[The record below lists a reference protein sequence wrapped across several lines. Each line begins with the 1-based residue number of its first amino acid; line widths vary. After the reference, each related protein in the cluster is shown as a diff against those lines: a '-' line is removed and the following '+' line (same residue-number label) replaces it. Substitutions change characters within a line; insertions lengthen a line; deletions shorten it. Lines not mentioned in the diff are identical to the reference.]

1 MNHAFMLNEVKHLY
15 RSSSNFLKSK
25 ALNVKLTMTI
35 PVVTIVGRPNVGK
48 SSLLNCLAKRRISIV
63 EPTSG
68 VTRDRVSTE
77 IRYKDY
83 VFELVDTGGMGV
95 KDVDGLTEDIESQIE
110 IALSKADVILF
121 VVDVRDG
128 VTPLDIMVTEKLR
141 RLKKKILL
149 ITNKVD
155 TPKLEYQVADFNKL
169 GFGEPLPISALEGF
183 GRSELLDRI
192 VCLLPVP
199 CPESVSPEPIMKL
212 AIVGKRNAGKSTLI
226 NTLAKEQRVIVSEV
240 PGTTRDSVDVRF
252 ELEGK
257 QFLAIDT
264 AGVRKKRQ
272 VKDSI
277 EFYSMARAERSIRR
291 ADVVLFLIDATLK
304 ISEVD
309 KKVGDYIISEN
320 KPCIIVISKW
330 DLVHGVE
337 TGKFNDYICKCLP
350 GLSFAPISFISARN
364 NDHVVDMVYL
374 ALQLYEQAN
383 TRITTSELNQVLEEA
398 LALHR
403 PTRKKSRSPRIY
415 YATQVAVSPPTFIL
429 FVNDPKLFDSD
440 YERYLS
446 NQFRSKLPFSEVPF
460 KFHFR
465 ARTKIQLSST

>member
-1 MNHAFMLNEVKHLY
+1 MI
-15 RSSSNFLKSK
+15 
-25 ALNVKLTMTI
+25 I

-77 IRYKDY
+77 IQYKDY
-83 VFELVDTGGMGV
+83 LFDLVDTGGMGV
-95 KDVDGLTEDIESQIE
+95 EDVDGLTGDIEAQIE
-110 IALSKADVILF
+110 IALTSADVVLF
-121 VVDVRDG
+121 VVDVREG
-128 VTPLDIMVTEKLR
+128 TTPLDVMVAEKLR
-141 RLKKKILL
+141 RLGKEVILVA
-149 ITNKVD
+149 NKVD
-155 TPKLEYQVADFNKL
+155 TPKFEGYATDFNRL
-169 GFGEPLPISALEGF
+169 GFGKPLPVSASEGF

-192 VCLLPVP
+192 TALLP
-199 CPESVSPEPIMKL
+199 EPGKEPAPAETIMKF

-240 PGTTRDSVDVRF
+240 PGTTRDSIDVRF

-257 QFLAIDT
+257 KFLAIDT

-309 KKVGDYIISEN
+309 KKLGDYIVSEQ
-320 KPCIIVISKW
+320 KPCIIVINKW
-330 DLVHGVE
+330 DLVEGVGAE
-337 TGKFNDYICKCLP
+337 KYNDYIYKCLA
-350 GLSFAPISFISARN
+350 GLSFAPICCISAMN
-364 NDHVVDMVYL
+364 NDHVVNMVRL
-374 ALQLYEQAN
+374 ATELYGQAN
-383 TRITTSELNQVLEEA
+383 TRVSTAALNQALEEA
-398 LALHR
+398 LSLHR
-403 PTRKKSRSPRIY
+403 PTRKKSASPKIY
-415 YATQVAVSPPTFIL
+415 YATQVSAGPPTFVL

-440 YERYLS
+440 YERYLA
-446 NQFRSKLPFSEVPF
+446 NQIRQKLPFSEVPM

-465 ARTKIQLSST
+465 ARTRTQPGHS

>member
-1 MNHAFMLNEVKHLY
+1 MMA
-15 RSSSNFLKSK
+15 
-25 ALNVKLTMTI
+25 I

-77 IRYKDY
+77 IQHKDS

-95 KDVDGLTEDIESQIE
+95 KDVDGLTGEIEAQIE
-110 IALSKADVILF
+110 VALLMANVIVF
-121 VVDVRDG
+121 VVDVREG
-128 VTPLDIMVTEKLR
+128 VTPLDSMVTERLR
-141 RLKKKILL
+141 RLGKKIILVA
-149 ITNKVD
+149 NKVD
-155 TPKLEYQVADFNKL
+155 TPRFELQAADFHKL
-169 GFGEPLPISALEGF
+169 GFGEPLLVSAIEGF

-192 VCLLPVP
+192 VSLLPAP
-199 CPESVSPEPIMKL
+199 HPETVFAEPVVKL

-226 NTLAKEQRVIVSEV
+226 NTLARERRVIVSEV

-252 ELEGK
+252 EMDGK

-291 ADVVLFLIDATLK
+291 ADVVLFLIDATQK
-304 ISEVD
+304 VSEVD
-309 KKVGDYIISEN
+309 KKLGDYVISEY
-320 KPCIIVISKW
+320 KPCIIVLNKW
-330 DLVHGVE
+330 DLAQGVE
-337 TGKFNDYICKCLP
+337 TEKFNHYISHCLP
-350 GLSFAPISFISARN
+350 GLSFAPISFISAKN
-364 NDHVVDMVYL
+364 NDHVVDMVHL
-374 ALQLYEQAN
+374 ALELYTQVN
-383 TRITTSELNQVLEEA
+383 TRVTTSELNQALEEA

-403 PTRKKSRSPRIY
+403 PTRRKTKSPKIY
-415 YATQVAVSPPTFIL
+415 YATQVDVSPPTFVL
-429 FVNDPKLFDSD
+429 FVNDPRLFDSD

-446 NQFRSKLPFSEVPF
+446 NQLRSKLPFSEVPL

-465 ARTKIQLSST
+465 ARAKTQVSHV

>member
-1 MNHAFMLNEVKHLY
+1 
-15 RSSSNFLKSK
+15 
-25 ALNVKLTMTI
+25 MTI
-35 PVVTIVGRPNVGK
+35 PVITIVGRPNVGK
-48 SSLLNCLAKRRISIV
+48 SSLFNCLAKRRISIV
-63 EPTSG
+63 EPTCG

-77 IRYKDY
+77 IRHKDC

-95 KDVDGLTEDIESQIE
+95 KDVDGLTEEIKAQIE
-110 IALSKADVILF
+110 IALRSADIILF

-128 VTPLDIMVTEKLR
+128 VTPLDVLIAEKLR
-141 RLKKKILL
+141 HLKKEIILVA
-149 ITNKVD
+149 NKVD
-155 TPKLEYQVADFNKL
+155 TPKLEYQIGDFNKL
-169 GFGEPLPISALEGF
+169 GFGEPLPISALEVF

-192 VCLLPVP
+192 ISLLPTP
-199 CPESVSPEPIMKL
+199 YLESATTEPIMKL

-252 ELEGK
+252 EIDGK

-291 ADVVLFLIDATLK
+291 ADVVLFLFDATLK

-309 KKVGDYIISEN
+309 KKLGDYIVSES
-320 KPCIIVISKW
+320 KPCILVINKW
-330 DLVHGVE
+330 DLIKGIE
-337 TGKFNDYICKCLP
+337 TEKFNDYIYKCLP
-350 GLSFAPISFISARN
+350 GLSFAPISVISAKSN
-364 NDHVVDMVYL
+364 EHVVEMVQL
-374 ALQLYEQAN
+374 ALELYEQAN
-383 TRITTSELNQVLEEA
+383 TRITTSELNQVLEDA
-398 LALHR
+398 ITLHR
-403 PTRKKSRSPRIY
+403 PTRRKSKPSKIF
-415 YATQVAVSPPTFIL
+415 YATQVSVAPPTFVL
-429 FVNDPKLFDSD
+429 FVNDPKLFNSD

-446 NQFRSKLPFSEVPF
+446 NQLRGKLPFSEVPL

-465 ARTKIQLSST
+465 ARTKTQLSHV

>member
-1 MNHAFMLNEVKHLY
+1 M
-15 RSSSNFLKSK
+15 S
-25 ALNVKLTMTI
+25 I

-77 IRYKDY
+77 IHHEDY

-95 KDVDGLTEDIESQIE
+95 KDVDGLTEDIETQIE
-110 IALSKADVILF
+110 IALSMADVILF

-128 VTPLDIMVTEKLR
+128 VTPLDVMVAEKLR
-141 RLKKKILL
+141 RLNKKVILVA
-149 ITNKVD
+149 NKVD
-155 TPKLEYQVADFNKL
+155 TPKFEYQAAVFHKL
-169 GFGEPLPISALEGF
+169 GFGEPLLISALEGF

-192 VCLLPVP
+192 TSLLTEQFKEPASE
-199 CPESVSPEPIMKL
+199 ESVVKL

-226 NTLAKEQRVIVSEV
+226 NTLAKEKRVIVSEV
-240 PGTTRDSVDVRF
+240 PGTTRDSIDVRF
-252 ELEGK
+252 EMDNK
-257 QFLAIDT
+257 RFLAIDT

-291 ADVVLFLIDATLK
+291 ADVALFLIDATLK

-309 KKVGDYIISEN
+309 KKMGDYIVTEK
-320 KPCIIVISKW
+320 KPCIIVINKW

-337 TGKFNDYICKCLP
+337 TEKYNDYIYKSLP
-350 GLSFAPISFISARN
+350 GLSFAPISFISAKN
-364 NDHVVDMVYL
+364 NEHVVEMIHL
-374 ALQLYEQAN
+374 ALELHEQAN
-383 TRITTSELNQVLEEA
+383 TRVSTSELNQVLEEA
-398 LALHR
+398 LTLHR
-403 PTRKKSRSPRIY
+403 PTRRKTKTPKIY
-415 YATQVAVSPPTFIL
+415 YATQVGVAPPTFVL
-429 FVNDPKLFDSD
+429 FVNDPKLFDRD

-446 NQFRSKLPFSEVPF
+446 NQLRKNLPFSEVPL

-465 ARTKIQLSST
+465 MRTKAELSHTK

>member
-1 MNHAFMLNEVKHLY
+1 
-15 RSSSNFLKSK
+15 
-25 ALNVKLTMTI
+25 MTI

-77 IRYKDY
+77 IRYKDC
-83 VFELVDTGGMGV
+83 VFELIDTGGMGV
-95 KDVDGLTEDIESQIE
+95 KDVDGLTEEIETQIE
-110 IALSKADVILF
+110 IALLSADLILF

-128 VTPLDIMVTEKLR
+128 VTPLDTMVTEKLR
-141 RLKKKILL
+141 RLGKKIVL
-149 ITNKVD
+149 IANKVD
-155 TPKLEYQVADFNKL
+155 TPKFESQALEFKKL
-169 GFGEPLPISALEGF
+169 GFGEPFPMSAVEGY

-192 VCLLPVP
+192 ISLLPLP
-199 CPESVSPEPIMKL
+199 SPEAVFPEPIMKL

-226 NTLAKEQRVIVSEV
+226 NTLSKEQRVIVSEV

-252 ELEGK
+252 EIEGK

-264 AGVRKKRQ
+264 AGLRKKRQ

-277 EFYSMARAERSIRR
+277 EFYSMARAERAIRR

-304 ISEVD
+304 VSEVD
-309 KKVGDYIISEN
+309 KKLGDYIISEC
-320 KPCIIVISKW
+320 KPCIIVINKW
-330 DLVHGVE
+330 DLSQGLE
-337 TGKFNDYICKCLP
+337 TEKFNTYIYRCLP
-350 GLSFAPISFISARN
+350 GLSFAPVSFISAKN
-364 NDHVVDMVYL
+364 NEHVVEMISL
-374 ALQLYEQAN
+374 ALDLYEQAN
-383 TRITTSELNQVLEEA
+383 TRITTSELNQALEEA
-398 LALHR
+398 LTLHR
-403 PTRKKSRSPRIY
+403 PTRKKTKSPKIY
-415 YATQVAVSPPTFIL
+415 YATQVSVAPPTFVL

-446 NQFRSKLPFSEVPF
+446 NQLRNKLPFSEIPL

-465 ARTKIQLSST
+465 ARTQAQVSHVS

>member
-1 MNHAFMLNEVKHLY
+1 
-15 RSSSNFLKSK
+15 
-25 ALNVKLTMTI
+25 MTI

-48 SSLLNCLAKRRISIV
+48 SSLLNCFARRRISIV

-77 IRYKDY
+77 IQYKDY
-83 VFELVDTGGMGV
+83 AFELVDTGGMGV
-95 KDVDGLTEDIESQIE
+95 KDVDGLTGEIEAQIE
-110 IALSKADVILF
+110 IALHRADLILF

-128 VTPLDIMVTEKLR
+128 VTPLDIMVAVKLR
-141 RLKKKILL
+141 RLGKKVILVA
-149 ITNKVD
+149 NKVD
-155 TPKLEYQVADFNKL
+155 TPKFESQMGDFNRL
-169 GFGEPLPISALEGF
+169 GFGEPIPMSALEGF

-192 VCLLPVP
+192 ISFLSAP
-199 CPESVSPEPIMKL
+199 CPESASPELIMKL

-252 ELEGK
+252 EIEGK

-277 EFYSMARAERSIRR
+277 EFYSMARAERAIRR

-304 ISEVD
+304 VSEVD
-309 KKVGDYIISEN
+309 KKLGDYIISEC
-320 KPCIIVISKW
+320 KPCIIVINKW
-330 DLVHGVE
+330 DLARGAE
-337 TGKFNDYICKCLP
+337 TEKFNDYIYKCLP
-350 GLSFAPISFISARN
+350 GLSFAPISFISAKN
-364 NDHVVDMVYL
+364 NEHVVGMIHL
-374 ALQLYEQAN
+374 ALELYEQAN
-383 TRITTSELNQVLEEA
+383 TRVTTSEVNQALEEA
-398 LALHR
+398 LTLHR
-403 PTRKKSRSPRIY
+403 PTRRKAKSPKIY
-415 YATQVAVSPPTFIL
+415 YATQVGVAPPTFVL
-429 FVNDPKLFDSD
+429 FVNDPKLFDRD

-446 NQFRSKLPFSEVPF
+446 NQLRSKLPFSEVPL

-465 ARTKIQLSST
+465 ARTKVQLSHV